1 VVIVVKASDLGL
13 NPGNTIAGFVSAVS
27 QTAGGVITG
36 LYDSMPD
43 SLSYTGSYTLNSNS
57 FCAPNSPPIAVLT
70 ASPTSGTPPLTV
82 NFDGSHSS
90 DPDAGDRIVSYTFNF
105 GDGTS
110 VTQTT
115 ATVSHIYNKAGT
127 YGASL
132 TVTDSHGATSM
143 NGAEVII
150 TVTAPDLVVSTLKAA
165 SNQAPQGAK
174 IPITA
179 TITNQGQVG
188 AGASNT
194 GFLLD
199 GKTNI
204 GKVATPAIPAQSTVS
219 VTLNWNT
226 AGVKKGNHTIQAIAD
241 VDNQVTES
249 DETNNTSAPITI
261 FIQGNQNR

>member
-1 VVIVVKASDLGL
+1 
-13 NPGNTIAGFVSAVS
+13 
-27 QTAGGVITG
+27 
-36 LYDSMPD
+36 
-43 SLSYTGSYTLNSNS
+43 
-57 FCAPNSPPIAVLT
+57 
-70 ASPTSGTPPLTV
+70 LTV
-82 NFDGSHSS
+82 NFDGSGST
-90 DPDAGDRIVSYTFNF
+90 DPDAGDSIASYTFTF
-105 GDGTS
+105 GDGS
-110 VTQTT
+110 A
-115 ATVSHIYNKAGT
+115 ATCPGNAACTGTGKVSHTYTKAGT
-127 YGASL
+127 YAATL
-132 TVTDSHGATSM
+132 TVTDTHGAKSV
-143 NGAEVII
+143 NGAEVTI

-165 SNQAPQGAK
+165 NNQAPQGAK

-226 AGVKKGNHTIQAIAD
+226 AGVKKRQSHIQAIAD

-249 DETNNTSAPITI
+249 DETNNTSAPVTI
-261 FIQGNQNR
+261 FIQGNQTK